1 MVDIT
6 GKRFGRLTVRKYHH
20 SVNNGTTKTH
30 YWETVCD
37 CGNTRICSYDNL
49 MKGDI
54 LSCGCLRKET
64 CRQRMKSE
72 FYAESKPFSTNLPKL
87 RNPSIQRNNTTGVTG
102 VSRVKKTGKF
112 IARIG
117 YGREVI
123 YLGVFNTLEEAI
135 EARNEGYK
143 KYHLPVLEKAGFKS
157 QPTITKKKIGNLR
170 ELRTYRECARS
181 NNDEPCWCVQNGE
194 LITCVMLDSQER
206 EECCHSP
213 VTKEINL
220 WLDGEIDKNE
230 LVRRLKPKGG
240 KQALLGHK

>member
-20 SVNNGTTKTH
+20 SVNYGSTKAH

-54 LSCGCLRKET
+54 LSCGCLRKEIR
-64 CRQRMKSE
+64 RQHMESE
-72 FYAESKPFSTNLPKL
+72 FYVESKPFSTNLPKL

-112 IARIG
+112 IAKIG

-123 YLGVFNTLEEAI
+123 YLGIFNTLEEAI
-135 EARNEGYK
+135 KARNEGYE

-157 QPTITKKKIGNLR
+157 QPTITKNKIGNLR

-240 KQALLGHK
+240 NE